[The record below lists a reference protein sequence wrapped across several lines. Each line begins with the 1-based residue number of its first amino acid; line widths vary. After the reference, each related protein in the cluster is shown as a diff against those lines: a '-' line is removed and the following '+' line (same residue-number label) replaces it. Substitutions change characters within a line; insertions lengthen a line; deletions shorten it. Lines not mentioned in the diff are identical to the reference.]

1 MMESS
6 GKKKN
11 TKDEVGGGGEGKSKK
26 DKKKLVKKLEKKSS
40 KTQKLYKKIIHRL
53 TQVAFM
59 LEHRDNKSAED
70 DLTGGGAASKMQRKT
85 AKDIYRLMA
94 KYEKDLSKLSKH
106 VNDVSIEKFSK
117 GCLPAGLIRHVDK
130 YGDPLVWIQRKV
142 LQCLQKA
149 NDDLRG
155 TLTAMGSFGSTLCYF
170 LLHGEEDNSTVK
182 LVPPIRASCPQAYIT
197 TAWIHNDID
206 KTPTT
211 DQSMLLTN

>member
-1 MMESS
+1 MCCCC
-6 GKKKN
+6 
-11 TKDEVGGGGEGKSKK
+11 
-26 DKKKLVKKLEKKSS
+26 
-40 KTQKLYKKIIHRL
+40 
-53 TQVAFM
+53 
-59 LEHRDNKSAED
+59 EHPFVCVR
-70 DLTGGGAASKMQRKT
+70 
-85 AKDIYRLMA
+85 A

-170 LLHGEEDNSTVK
+170 LLHGEEENSNVK
-182 LVPPIRASCPQAYIT
+182 LVPPIRASCPQAGIQ
-197 TAWIHNDID
+197 TAWVHHDID
-206 KTPTT
+206 KTPKE
-211 DQSMLLTN
+211 QSMLLTN